1 MSTASLVAQQLKVG
15 LDCALSFPKVSAWM
29 NERMALRSFSRS
41 SDAELSSRKLS
52 LLLASL
58 RKGIAYSIFL
68 LWSRARGFYLAEV
81 FSLFLFTV
89 FWVAASPRHRIEQSD
104 AGRRRFPSS
113 RRIPWL
119 FVKPCGRPRTSKL
132 GRLTTLGGFN
142 AIQTRNKSSHN
153 QSSALWLRAAR
164 EKVILQAFREQA
176 PMGFFGSI
184 AFNSVELAIMRWPTE
199 GKTLSINW
207 VRVIYVYGMEIE
219 LSKNVLTEKDLDVEE
234 KKVFGRIIDM
244 WSLGSEEDPYAQST
258 ESEVIKYSK
267 TDGLSEEQI
276 LNVLKNLEEYKLI
289 HMDEVDGK
297 AYIKYNAD
305 AVHIVKELQKTAYVH
320 SRKKFIPH
328 HH

>member
-1 MSTASLVAQQLKVG
+1 
-15 LDCALSFPKVSAWM
+15 
-29 NERMALRSFSRS
+29 
-41 SDAELSSRKLS
+41 
-52 LLLASL
+52 
-58 RKGIAYSIFL
+58 
-68 LWSRARGFYLAEV
+68 
-81 FSLFLFTV
+81 
-89 FWVAASPRHRIEQSD
+89 
-104 AGRRRFPSS
+104 
-113 RRIPWL
+113 
-119 FVKPCGRPRTSKL
+119 
-132 GRLTTLGGFN
+132 
-142 AIQTRNKSSHN
+142 
-153 QSSALWLRAAR
+153 
-164 EKVILQAFREQA
+164 
-176 PMGFFGSI
+176 MGFFGSI

-207 VRVIYVYGMEIE
+207 VRVIYVFGMEIE
-219 LSKNVLTEKDLDVEE
+219 LSKNVLTEKDLNVEE
-234 KKVFGRIIDM
+234 KKVLGRIIDM

-267 TDGLSEEQI
+267 TDDLSEEQI